1 MKVITWFH
9 SNSELIAR
17 VIKEEVNVSE
27 ESSEDECDEDE
38 DEDEDSDYEVQDD
51 QVIFIRLI
59 RLISLLGNDK
69 GKFDVK
75 LIIKETLNFSS
86 SFQIVKKP
94 IPFMYVWM
102 HYLH

>member
-27 ESSEDECDEDE
+27 ESSEDESDEDE
-38 DEDEDSDYEVQDD
+38 DENSDYEVQDD
-51 QVIFIRLI
+51 QVIFI

-75 LIIKETLNFSS
+75 LIIKETLNFPS